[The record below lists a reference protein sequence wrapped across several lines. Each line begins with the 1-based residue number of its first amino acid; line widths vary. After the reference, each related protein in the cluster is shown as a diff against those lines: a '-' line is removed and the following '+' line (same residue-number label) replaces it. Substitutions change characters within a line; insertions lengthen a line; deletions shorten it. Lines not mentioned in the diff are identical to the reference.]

1 MNYLY
6 LIPFLGRI
14 YKTQTIPHEKLMSA
28 RTFAMSYQFWRQ
40 RPHDRPFPSVCSWQR
55 GSCSLNVDRW
65 TDYFV
70 FVMWNFIETCW
81 TILIFS
87 HTVRFALLKAPV
99 DRQTARYVRRLQQCT
114 TLSLKFCA
122 LYRRSTQ
129 FQIVFIEDI
138 RKPKYLDIQEYMK
151 ILHFCNGWRHMAR
164 FRLRPVLLPV

>member
-1 MNYLY
+1 
-6 LIPFLGRI
+6 
-14 YKTQTIPHEKLMSA
+14 MSA

-40 RPHDRPFPSVCSWQR
+40 RPHNRPFLSVCSWQR

-81 TILIFS
+81 IILIFS
-87 HTVRFALLKAPV
+87 HIVRFALLKAAI
-99 DRQTARYVRRLQQCT
+99 DTQTARYVRSLQHCT

-129 FQIVFIEDI
+129 FQLVFMEDI
-138 RKPKYLDIQEYMK
+138 QDYMK
-151 ILHFCNGWRHMAR
+151 ILYFCNGWRHRAR
-164 FRLRPVLLPV
+164 FRLRPVLLPVKDPTLMSQDVLRSRSRCGS